1 MSAMEFSHLFKPTQE
16 IHQGASGNTRKL
28 LSRERN
34 VNSQTDGSVPRGPN
48 EIRHFEVI
56 PQQPNPF
63 TMKPYLSGAI

>member
-1 MSAMEFSHLFKPTQE
+1 MSAMEFSHLFQPTQE

-34 VNSQTDGSVPRGPN
+34 VNLQTDGSVPRGPN

-56 PQQPNPF
+56 PQFDQTP
-63 TMKPYLSGAI
+63 LQ